1 MIKSFNHYTKLNYG
15 NTNIFGY
22 LSQEILMFIKIL
34 LFWIQAAINLNIVFN
49 IKTYITSFE
58 TLFSIGTL
66 EKT

>member
-34 LFWIQAAINLNIVFN
+34 LLSFQTIISGTHVFPLKNIHF
-49 IKTYITSFE
+49 IISHQ
-58 TLFSIGTL
+58 FSTNVL
-66 EKT
+66 EST

>member
-58 TLFSIGTL
+58 TFFSIGTL